1 MMGGAS
7 LHDHEIEVEQSRT
20 KLTQDLAV
28 LCSSATLTA
37 FTDDLKKEAFVTR
50 DALWEKIKA
59 RAASNPAAVIA
70 IGTGLAWRI
79 FQRPPISSA
88 LIGIGLFSLWKTT
101 PRMAYDATGRRLDYV
116 EHSKESLK
124 EQAGQAFATAAN
136 VADKAQEAATAK
148 GTEVWESAKVKM
160 QEWQEGA
167 GRVVDDT
174 AAKLKSSGESVLD
187 KVRSS
192 GGDLLQDLHAKE
204 HHLRDQMQD
213 VADNAAEKL
222 RDDDTRNNLLLG
234 IAGAAI
240 AAALGIACQKRI
252 AEIGTE

>member
-1 MMGGAS
+1 
-7 LHDHEIEVEQSRT
+7 
-20 KLTQDLAV
+20 
-28 LCSSATLTA
+28 
-37 FTDDLKKEAFVTR
+37 
-50 DALWEKIKA
+50 
-59 RAASNPAAVIA
+59 
-70 IGTGLAWRI
+70 
-79 FQRPPISSA
+79 
-88 LIGIGLFSLWKTT
+88 
-101 PRMAYDATGRRLDYV
+101 MAYDATGRRLDYV

-160 QEWQEGA
+160 QEWQDGA

-192 GGDLLQDLHAKE
+192 GGDLLEDLHAKQ

-213 VADNAAEKL
+213 LAGTAAEKL

-234 IAGAAI
+234 IAGVAI
-240 AAALGIACQKRI
+240 ATALGIACQKRI
-252 AEIGTE
+252 AETGTK

>member
-1 MMGGAS
+1 MGGAS
-7 LHDHEIEVEQSRT
+7 LHDHEIEVEQSRA

-28 LCSSATLTA
+28 LCSGKTLSA
-37 FTDDLKKEAFVTR
+37 FTEDLKKEAFDTR

-70 IGTGLAWRI
+70 IGTGLAWRL
-79 FQRPPISSA
+79 FRRPPISSA
-88 LIGIGLFSLWKTT
+88 LIGVGLFSLWKTT
-101 PRMAYDATGRRLDYV
+101 PRMAYDATGRRLDYIQ
-116 EHSKESLK
+116 HSKESLK
-124 EQAGQAFATAAN
+124 EQAGQAFAATAN
-136 VADKAQEAATAK
+136 VADKVQEAATAK
-148 GTEVWESAKVKM
+148 GAEVWESAKVKM

-174 AAKLKSSGESVLD
+174 TAKLKSSGESVLD

-192 GGDLLQDLHAKE
+192 GGDLLEDLHAKE
-204 HHLRDQMQD
+204 HYLRDQMED
-213 VADNAAEKL
+213 LAASAADKL

-252 AEIGTE
+252 AEIGSE

>member
-1 MMGGAS
+1 MMGGVS
-7 LHDHEIEVEQSRT
+7 LHDREIDVEQSRA
-20 KLTQDLAV
+20 KLTKDLAT
-28 LCSSATLTA
+28 LCSAKTLSA
-37 FTDDLKKEAFVTR
+37 FTDDLKKEAVDTR
-50 DALWEKIKA
+50 DAFWEKIKA

-88 LIGIGLFSLWKTT
+88 LIGVGLFSLWKTT

-124 EQAGQAFATAAN
+124 EQAGQAFAAAAN
-136 VADKAQEAATAK
+136 VADKAKEAATAK
-148 GTEVWESAKVKM
+148 GTEVWERAQVKM

-167 GRVVDDT
+167 GRGVDDT
-174 AAKLKSSGESVLD
+174 AAELTSSGENAVN

-192 GGDLLQDLHAKE
+192 SGDLLEDLHAKDR
-204 HHLRDQMQD
+204 HLRDQMQD
-213 VADNAAEKL
+213 LAGTAAEKL

-234 IAGAAI
+234 IAGVAI
-240 AAALGIACQKRI
+240 ATALGIACQKRI
-252 AEIGTE
+252 AETGTK

>member
-1 MMGGAS
+1 MMAGVS
-7 LHDHEIEVEQSRT
+7 LHDHETEVEQSRA

-28 LCSSATLTA
+28 LCSSKTFVA
-37 FTDDLKKEAFVTR
+37 FTDDLKKEAFDTR

-70 IGTGLAWRI
+70 IGTGLAWRLI
-79 FQRPPISSA
+79 QRPPIASA

-101 PRMAYDATGRRLDYV
+101 PRTAYDATGRRLDYMQ
-116 EHSKESLK
+116 HSKESLK
-124 EQAGQAFATAAN
+124 EQAGQACAAAAD
-136 VADKAQEAATAK
+136 VADKTQEAVTAK
-148 GTEVWESAKVKM
+148 GAEVWESAKGKM
-160 QEWQEGA
+160 REWQEGA
-167 GRVVDDT
+167 DCVVGDA

-192 GGDLLQDLHAKE
+192 GDDLLEDMHAKE
-204 HHLRDQMQD
+204 HDLRDQMGD
-213 VADNAAEKL
+213 LAASAAQKL

-252 AEIGTE
+252 LAIGTD

>member
-1 MMGGAS
+1 MGGAS
-7 LHDHEIEVEQSRT
+7 LYDREIEVEQSRA

-28 LCSSATLTA
+28 LCSAKTFSA
-37 FTDDLKKEAFVTR
+37 FTDDLKKEAFDTR

-88 LIGIGLFSLWKTT
+88 LIGVGLFSLWKTT
-101 PRMAYDATGRRLDYV
+101 PRMAYDAEGRRLDYIQ
-116 EHSKESLK
+116 HSKESLK
-124 EQAGQAFATAAN
+124 EQAEQAFAAAAN

-174 AAKLKSSGESVLD
+174 TAKLKSSGENVLD

-192 GGDLLQDLHAKE
+192 GDDLLENIHAKE
-204 HHLRDQMQD
+204 HHLRDQMED
-213 VADNAAEKL
+213 LAGNAADKL

-252 AEIGTE
+252 AEIGSE

>member
-7 LHDHEIEVEQSRT
+7 LHDHEIEVEQSRA

-28 LCSSATLTA
+28 LCSAKTLSA
-37 FTDDLKKEAFVTR
+37 FTDDLKKEAFDTR

-70 IGTGLAWRI
+70 IGTGLAWRL

-88 LIGIGLFSLWKTT
+88 LIGLGLFSLWKTT
-101 PRMAYDATGRRLDYV
+101 PRTAYDATGRRLDYV
-116 EHSKESLK
+116 QQSKESLK
-124 EQAGQAFATAAN
+124 GQAFAAAAN
-136 VADKAQEAATAK
+136 VADKAQGAVTAK
-148 GTEVWESAKVKM
+148 GMEVWESAKGKM

-174 AAKLKSSGESVLD
+174 TSKLKSSGQSILE
-187 KVRSS
+187 KVKAS
-192 GGDLLQDLHAKE
+192 GDDLLEDLHAKE
-204 HHLRDQMQD
+204 HHLRDQMND
-213 VADNAAEKL
+213 LAGNAAEKL

-252 AEIGTE
+252 AEVKTE

>member
-1 MMGGAS
+1 MGGAS
-7 LHDHEIEVEQSRT
+7 LHDREIEVEQSRT

-37 FTDDLKKEAFVTR
+37 FTDDLKKEAFVTK

-70 IGTGLAWRI
+70 IGTGLAWRL

-88 LIGIGLFSLWKTT
+88 LIGVGLFSLWKTT
-101 PRMAYDATGRRLDYV
+101 PRTAYDATGRRLDYIQ
-116 EHSKESLK
+116 HSKESLK
-124 EQAGQAFATAAN
+124 EQAGHAFAAAAN
-136 VADKAQEAATAK
+136 VADKAQGAASAK
-148 GTEVWESAKVKM
+148 GTEVWESAKEKL
-160 QEWQEGA
+160 QEWQEGV
-167 GRVVDDT
+167 GRVVGDT
-174 AAKLKSSGESVLD
+174 TAKLKSSGESVMD

-192 GGDLLQDLHAKE
+192 SGDLLEDIHAKE
-204 HHLRDQMQD
+204 HRLRDQMED
-213 VADNAAEKL
+213 LTAHAAEKL
-222 RDDDTRNNLLLG
+222 RSDDTRNSLLLG

-240 AAALGIACQKRI
+240 AAALGIASQKRI

>member
-1 MMGGAS
+1 MGGAS
-7 LHDHEIEVEQSRT
+7 LYDHEIEVEQSRA

-28 LCSSATLTA
+28 LCSAKTFSA
-37 FTDDLKKEAFVTR
+37 FTDDLKKEAFDTR

-59 RAASNPAAVIA
+59 RAASNPAALIA

-79 FQRPPISSA
+79 FRRPPISSA
-88 LIGIGLFSLWKTT
+88 LIWVGLFSLWKTT
-101 PRMAYDATGRRLDYV
+101 PRMAYDAKGRRLDYIQ
-116 EHSKESLK
+116 HSKESLK
-124 EQAGQAFATAAN
+124 EQAGQAFAAAAN

-148 GTEVWESAKVKM
+148 GTEVWESTKVKM

-167 GRVVDDT
+167 GRVVDDAT
-174 AAKLKSSGESVLD
+174 AKLKSSGESVLD

-192 GGDLLQDLHAKE
+192 GGELLEDLHAKE

-213 VADNAAEKL
+213 LAGNAAEKL
-222 RDDDTRNNLLLG
+222 RDDDARNSLLLG
-234 IAGAAI
+234 VAGAAI

-252 AEIGTE
+252 AEIGRK

>member
-1 MMGGAS
+1 MGGAC
-7 LHDHEIEVEQSRT
+7 LHDREIEVEQSRA

-28 LCSSATLTA
+28 LCSAKTLSA
-37 FTDDLKKEAFVTR
+37 FTDDLKKEAFDTR

-70 IGTGLAWRI
+70 IGTGLAWRLI
-79 FQRPPISSA
+79 QRPPISSA
-88 LIGIGLFSLWKTT
+88 LIGLGLFSLWKTT
-101 PRMAYDATGRRLDYV
+101 PRTAYDATGRRLDYV
-116 EHSKESLK
+116 QQSKESLK
-124 EQAGQAFATAAN
+124 EQAGQAFAAAAD
-136 VADKAQEAATAK
+136 VADKAQGAVTAK
-148 GTEVWESAKVKM
+148 GMEVWESAKVKM

-174 AAKLKSSGESVLD
+174 TSIGQSILEKVKASGD
-187 KVRSS
+187 
-192 GGDLLQDLHAKE
+192 DLLEDMYAKK
-204 HHLRDQMQD
+204 HHLRGQINDL
-213 VADNAAEKL
+213 AGNAAEKL

-252 AEIGTE
+252 AEIETE

>member
-1 MMGGAS
+1 MGGAS

-28 LCSSATLTA
+28 LCSAKTLSA
-37 FTDDLKKEAFVTR
+37 FTDDLKKEAFDTR

-88 LIGIGLFSLWKTT
+88 LIGVGLFSLWKTT
-101 PRMAYDATGRRLDYV
+101 PRMAYDATGRRLDYIQ
-116 EHSKESLK
+116 HSKESLK
-124 EQAGQAFATAAN
+124 EQAGQAFAAAAN

-174 AAKLKSSGESVLD
+174 TAKLKSSGESVLD

-192 GGDLLQDLHAKE
+192 GGDLLEDLHAKE
-204 HHLRDQMQD
+204 HNLRDQMED
-213 VADNAAEKL
+213 LAANAADKL

-252 AEIGTE
+252 AEIGSE